1 MPWHGLYLGYKN
13 KNRSIVTRARLAQ
26 RRSTDDMWEDEAYRR
41 IFGGTQYAP
50 YMQGAGYVLSRDLVA
65 IAAHRAA
72 GLPELPPIE
81 DALIGALVGPNA
93 SITRHDPSAVRFRN
107 TGEYATSVCESDTSF
122 VLVHKLSIAELEA
135 CHAATAHRRS
145 SRCPKGPCQCRSLG
159 VRQEGRRRVLAYP
172 TPTPATAGGER
183 ATSRALTVHHE
194 TRRLLFGGRGEGAW
208 GGREWQAGHDTG
220 LREDSISF
228 RPSSSRRLISKF
240 HSRGRD

>member
-1 MPWHGLYLGYKN
+1 MEWSI
-13 KNRSIVTRARLAQ
+13 RSFICVCVCVALFLPAASSRL
-26 RRSTDDMWEDEAYRR
+26 E
-41 IFGGTQYAP
+41 P
-50 YMQGAGYVLSRDLVA
+50 VLSSHTSFSPAPCACSRRGRS
-65 IAAHRAA
+65 AAHFEAC
-72 GLPELPPIE
+72 PLPPPLPHP
-81 DALIGALVGPNA
+81 AL
-93 SITRHDPSAVRFRN
+93 RN
-107 TGEYATSVCESDTSF
+107 PPLPPPQSDTSF